1 MYSISKIDDCYT
13 KPNFTRFFFFFVS
26 NILLVVDYFDT
37 YSFGGGGSWIWIF
50 SCPDSSCI
58 WILFD
63 TFMHL
68 VITCVDMYHSEFSAI
83 FLNLRWASVSFLT
96 EFL

>member
-37 YSFGGGGSWIWIF
+37 YSFGGGFMDLDIF
-50 SCPDSSCI
+50 MS
-58 WILFD
+58 
-63 TFMHL
+63 
-68 VITCVDMYHSEFSAI
+68 
-83 FLNLRWASVSFLT
+83 
-96 EFL
+96 